1 LERRR
6 KEKKLLLF
14 LPIDYCSVSSFA
26 SVWSS
31 SSINDSAHTLCE
43 DEERIL

>member
-14 LPIDYCSVSSFA
+14 LPIDHCSVSS
-26 SVWSS
+26 WSETVIEQPVCS
-31 SSINDSAHTLCE
+31 DRTAARKQSF
-43 DEERIL
+43 